1 MTGLATNKAAQFVRG
16 DNFKSSQA
24 VTESSGIRAL
34 LPASRIDD
42 YVFEPCGYSMNGV
55 DGLQVSLAAGLKLV
69 MRQFMSACQLCMLHH
84 YAICLLPHLYI
95 DHSQCC
101 HIL

>member
-1 MTGLATNKAAQFVRG
+1 MTGLATDKAAQFVRG

-34 LPASRIDD
+34 LPASNIDD

-55 DGLQVSLAAGLKLV
+55 DGLQVSLAVGFELLI
-69 MRQFMSACQLCMLHH
+69 RRFMSLVSYACCITMPFSFCPNSKL
-84 YAICLLPHLYI
+84 AIATAVNNL
-95 DHSQCC
+95 
-101 HIL
+101 